1 MGTLKKLNAHFSDHP
16 YFLGNKPCRGDF
28 AMIAP
33 LYGHLGRDPAPL
45 NLMQTHAV
53 RLFRWVER
61 MNRPEPD
68 VGEFKKLVALKNEEL
83 DYLPND
89 EVPQTSDSYTHL
101 TLPTILRG

>member
-1 MGTLKKLNAHFSDHP
+1 MVIL
-16 YFLGNKPCRGDF
+16 R
-28 AMIAP
+28 IAP

-89 EVPQTSDSYTHL
+89 EVPQ
-101 TLPTILRG
+101 P